1 MTCVWK
7 GILDCLNNDDFF
19 KFGLSKKPREMEF
32 VKLLKS
38 NNKRCKNVRWQG
50 ESLRNQFLDECF
62 EAVKCFNER
71 SINGGYFCSTCDPF
85 LILVCEIFRVN
96 ISHKYCG
103 HMVEYKRLGAVKTL
117 RVKSNRGHFQ
127 RA

>member
-7 GILDCLNNDDFF
+7 GLLNCLNNSDFKQF
-19 KFGLSKKPREMEF
+19 DLSKKPREMEF

-38 NNKRCKNVRWQG
+38 KNCLCRSVTWQG
-50 ESLRNQFLDECF
+50 KSMRKQFLDECF

-71 SINGGYFCSTCDPF
+71 SINSGYLCSTCDPF

-96 ISHKYCG
+96 ISHRYCG
-103 HMVEYKRLGAVKTL
+103 HMVQYKVPGAIKTL
-117 RVKSNRGHFQ
+117 KVTSNKGHFQ
-127 RA
+127 RM